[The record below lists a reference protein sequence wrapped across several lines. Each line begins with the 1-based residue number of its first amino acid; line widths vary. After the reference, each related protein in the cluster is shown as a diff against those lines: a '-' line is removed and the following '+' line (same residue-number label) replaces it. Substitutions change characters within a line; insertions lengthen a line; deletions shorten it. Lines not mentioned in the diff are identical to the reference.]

1 MYKNSAKISSA
12 KSNKLIVRLWKKNL
26 YLTLICIKSVPVG
39 PSFSFLATTFGNQS
53 GRQKYTFLDPRDPT
67 PSCFCNV
74 MHVLKKNIQ
83 IFRIKLSHLSVFL
96 IKQYTCLIY
105 VKEKSFCL
113 VNWAF
118 HCVGPRGSIL
128 WSKVAKIFHA

>member
-1 MYKNSAKISSA
+1 MERKLVLNPHMHKI
-12 KSNKLIVRLWKKNL
+12 
-26 YLTLICIKSVPVG
+26 G
-39 PSFSFLATTFGNQS
+39 PSGPKLFIFGNQS

-96 IKQYTCLIY
+96 IKQYTSLIY

-113 VNWAF
+113 V
-118 HCVGPRGSIL
+118 S
-128 WSKVAKIFHA
+128 

>member
-12 KSNKLIVRLWKKNL
+12 KYNNLIIRLWKENL

-39 PSFSFLATTFGNQS
+39 PSFLFLATKVVVKNILFWILGTQ
-53 GRQKYTFLDPRDPT
+53 RQAVFAMW
-67 PSCFCNV
+67 CMF
-74 MHVLKKNIQ
+74 LKKNIQ

-96 IKQYTCLIY
+96 IKQYTSLIY

-113 VNWAF
+113 VSWAF
-118 HCVGPRGSIL
+118 HCVGPRGSI
-128 WSKVAKIFHA
+128 SCSEVAKIFHA

>member
-12 KSNKLIVRLWKKNL
+12 KYNNLIIRLWKENL

-39 PSFSFLATTFGNQS
+39 PSFLFLATIFGNQS

-67 PSCFCNV
+67 SSCFCNV
-74 MHVLKKNIQ
+74 MHAFKKNIQ

-96 IKQYTCLIY
+96 IKQYTSLIY

-113 VNWAF
+113 V
-118 HCVGPRGSIL
+118 S
-128 WSKVAKIFHA
+128 